1 MSTPRRGVRRAQPPG
16 PATAAPVPAG
26 AETGVPRW
34 LLVLDWAAWVALW
47 VSAVAAGYFLGRIDV
62 AKALFIAIMLAITVL
77 PWLRWVRPGSAARL
91 APSRIAGLQGALAIF
106 VALVLAL
113 SGTYVW
119 ALAVLVVEMPVAV
132 LTLVK
137 TPRPAPQA

>member
-1 MSTPRRGVRRAQPPG
+1 MSR
-16 PATAAPVPAG
+16 G
-26 AETGVPRW
+26 AETGIPRW
-34 LLVLDWAAWVALW
+34 LRVLEWGAWIALW
-47 VSAVAAGYFLGRIDV
+47 VSAVGAGYFLGRIDI

-119 ALAVLVVEMPVAV
+119 ALAVLVVELPLAM
-132 LTLVK
+132 LILVK
-137 TPRPAPQA
+137 TPRPGPQT